1 MAPIFLINTGMFT
14 SATNLRIKQQASDP
28 DFSSV
33 TLLMPFDGT
42 DGATTATDYSYSAHV
57 PVFAGDAQI
66 DTSQKKFGVSSAQFD
81 GVGGDKITIPS
92 SSDFAFGTGDF
103 TIECWARFSDITD
116 INVIV
121 WDGGYLN
128 AIYCNANSGMSFYSD
143 SNLINVSSG
152 TIALNTWYHI
162 ALVRASGTFTLY
174 TNGVSDGTSS
184 ASRTFT
190 ASEIRIGSG
199 DVNGMNGW
207 IDDVRI
213 TTGVARYTAN
223 FTPPESPVKYT
234 GTTRNR
240 NLPQADPDFDS
251 VVLLAPFSG
260 EDGDTTSTDLS
271 SNSHALTFAANAA
284 LDGDIRKFGFTS
296 CLFDGDGDYV
306 QVANDTS
313 LQLGSSD
320 FTIECHIRFNGTPT
334 ATGNPATHNGVWLS
348 KWTNAGTREW
358 VMGWRSDG
366 NVYWTYST
374 NGTNGTDTSFGAWSP
389 AGDTWY
395 HVAICRNGNDTLF
408 FIDGTQFGSTGSMT
422 GATITSTTSP
432 VYISGYFQDGSAI
445 REEFDGWIENVR
457 ITKGV
462 ARYTAPFT
470 PPERAFPTV
479 KNFDAVTNGIELF
492 LDAGSTASYPG
503 TGNTW
508 TDLSPNGNNAT
519 YQETTAPFD
528 SDGGGCF
535 DFEDGPVS
543 ANNVFTVPDDDSIEF
558 GEVWTACIWIK
569 TTDTTTDQYIL
580 NKHTNRLALLN
591 GYTNGK
597 VDTFINGS
605 NPSGDQSMDVS
616 LNTWEHFTWVK
627 DLNSENP
634 NNFMYKNGSLVRS
647 ITASSNVGTSSE
659 TLRIGGTGTT
669 STLNFQGKIAI
680 LMMYKR
686 ALSAAEVLQ
695 NYNAQKS
702 RFGL

>member
-1 MAPIFLINTGMFT
+1 MIT
-14 SATNLRIKQQASDP
+14 STNLR
-28 DFSSV
+28 
-33 TLLMPFDGT
+33 
-42 DGATTATDYSYSAHV
+42 
-57 PVFAGDAQI
+57 
-66 DTSQKKFGVSSAQFD
+66 
-81 GVGGDKITIPS
+81 
-92 SSDFAFGTGDF
+92 
-103 TIECWARFSDITD
+103 
-116 INVIV
+116 
-121 WDGGYLN
+121 
-128 AIYCNANSGMSFYSD
+128 
-143 SNLINVSSG
+143 
-152 TIALNTWYHI
+152 
-162 ALVRASGTFTLY
+162 
-174 TNGVSDGTSS
+174 
-184 ASRTFT
+184 
-190 ASEIRIGSG
+190 
-199 DVNGMNGW
+199 
-207 IDDVRI
+207 
-213 TTGVARYTAN
+213 
-223 FTPPESPVKYT
+223 
-234 GTTRNR
+234 TRDR
-240 NLPQADPDFDS
+240 NLALADPDFDS

-271 SNSHALTFAANAA
+271 NDGNTLTFNGTAD

-296 CLFDGDGDYV
+296 FSCTGAVTFSAQALVDAGMVSSTAWTVEFWYRPDGTASVNDRIFQTADGDVNTGIYIAHDQTTAGEICFGLEASTSQQGGWDY
-306 QVANDTS
+306 
-313 LQLGSSD
+313 
-320 FTIECHIRFNGTPT
+320 
-334 ATGNPATHNGVWLS
+334 LS
-348 KWTNAGTREW
+348 AGTAITSNAWHHIALVR
-358 VMGWRSDG
+358 DG
-366 NVYWTYST
+366 NDFDLY
-374 NGTNGTDTSFGAWSP
+374 
-389 AGDTWY
+389 
-395 HVAICRNGNDTLF
+395 L
-408 FIDGTQFGSTGSMT
+408 DGTSVLSTTFANNLSISGGNTCVIGAQTSGSTRANG
-422 GATITSTTSP
+422 GH
-432 VYISGYFQDGSAI
+432 
-445 REEFDGWIENVR
+445 IENFR
-457 ITKGV
+457 ITTV
-462 ARYTAPFT
+462 ARYTATFT

-580 NKHTNRLALLN
+580 NKHSNRLALLN

-605 NPSGDQSMDVS
+605 NPSGDQAMDVS

-627 DLNSENP
+627 DLNSEDP

-669 STLNFQGKIAI
+669 STVNFQGKIAI